1 MGLLNSALQIGR
13 SALLSY
19 QGALQTVGN
28 NISSAGSP
36 DYTRLA
42 PQLDPLQGSLVAN
55 DLQPGAGVALTS
67 IQRYI
72 DEALEGRLRLAI
84 GGQEQAATRQV
95 NLVQVES
102 YFDDLSGAGVGSVLI
117 EFWSRF
123 DELQNNP
130 EDLAVRDLVVSG
142 GARLADSLGTLRS
155 QLADLG
161 ADIDG
166 QIADVVAQAD
176 DLARQ
181 IANLNEQI
189 STTEAGRRS
198 QATALRD
205 QRDAVLRQ
213 LSQILDITVRE
224 QPDGSLN
231 VYAGSEAIVQAASA
245 RQLIAV
251 QSIDG
256 EFVRSSIRFADTN
269 QQLQVRGGR
278 LAGLIEA
285 REQDAYGQIAAVDRL
300 AEAIISDVNRVHADG
315 QGRVGFTS
323 VIGDYDMLDTDVA
336 LNSTAAGLAFPPQSG
351 SFYVTVADDATGTPV
366 AYRIEIDLDGVG
378 TDTTL
383 QSLVDDFNSQVTGAT
398 ASITSDNRLS
408 ISADAGFSFTFGYD
422 GQTAR
427 SDTSHVLAALGINT
441 FFSGT
446 DASSIAVSQ
455 TLRDRP
461 SLVAA
466 ASVFLPGDGLNA
478 GRLAGLGSATS
489 DRLGDTSLVGFFN
502 SISNS
507 IAVAGSAVNADVE
520 ASSSILTSLQAQK
533 ESISG
538 VSLDEEAIALLKFQ
552 RAFQGATRF
561 ISVVDDL
568 LSELIALIR

>member
-166 QIADVVAQAD
+166 QIADVVALAD

-205 QRDAVLRQ
+205 QRDAILRQ

-552 RAFQGATRF
+552 RAFQGAARF

>member
-166 QIADVVAQAD
+166 QIADVVALAD

-205 QRDAVLRQ
+205 QRDAILRQ